1 MHRSTRIEIW
11 LDLEPELTKFGQN
24 QNRNQNLTGITHCL
38 RPFLPAPFSNIK
50 NICAAALCCLRI
62 CFRALLTL
70 KVNYFMWLQHGS
82 PIGWWSLYNRVGPFF
97 QPYFAHLLF
106 CRTHFPDSHGMF
118 LFAYNFQEP
127 SGICIFLTSNF
138 YI

>member
-1 MHRSTRIEIW
+1 M
-11 LDLEPELTKFGQN
+11 GV
-24 QNRNQNLTGITHCL
+24 
-38 RPFLPAPFSNIK
+38 APMVAIADVSYLACNISNYLS
-50 NICAAALCCLRI
+50 NN
-62 CFRALLTL
+62 FRAFTKKCTIDLLYYNKETHHD
-70 KVNYFMWLQHGS
+70 K
-82 PIGWWSLYNRVGPFF
+82 ILYSRVGPFF